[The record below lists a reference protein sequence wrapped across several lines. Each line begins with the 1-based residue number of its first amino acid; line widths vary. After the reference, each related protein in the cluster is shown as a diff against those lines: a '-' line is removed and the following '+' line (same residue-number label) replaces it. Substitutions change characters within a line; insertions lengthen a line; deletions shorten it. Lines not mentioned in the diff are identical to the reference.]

1 MNFALPTII
10 LLLMLVPGF
19 LFRRLYYSGEFSKE
33 YFKQNFTDYLFP
45 SLIISLLIHL
55 MCQGFIRIFGYT
67 TSLWPL
73 FLLVGSN
80 GSSSETGFAFLQIYQ
95 NIYPLFFYFA
105 FTAFTGAVL
114 GQLGKY
120 TVRKLK
126 LDRKYKLFR
135 YQNEWHYVF
144 TGEIL
149 DFPNIAGQTD
159 VQPEVQYVDALV
171 KTAEGSVL
179 YSGYLSHY
187 VLSSSNGIDYLYLS
201 DVKRRYLKDDQPHE
215 NADPYYYMPGD
226 FTIIPYREIL
236 NLNITYYRINQSD
249 PEELAE

>member
-45 SLIISLLIHL
+45 SLLFSILIHL
-55 MCQGFIRIFGYT
+55 VCQGFIRLSGHKI
-67 TSLWPL
+67 SLWPL
-73 FLLVGSN
+73 FLLIGSN
-80 GSSSETGFAFLQIYQ
+80 GSSSETSVAFLQIYQ
-95 NIYPLFFYFA
+95 NIYHIFFYFI
-105 FTAFTGAVL
+105 FTALAGAIL
-114 GQLGKY
+114 GYLGKY
-120 TVRKLK
+120 VVRNLK
-126 LDRKYKLFR
+126 LDRKYQLFR

-149 DFPNIAGQTD
+149 GFPNIGGQYD

-187 VLSSSNGIDYLYLS
+187 VLSSSNGIDQLYLS
-201 DVKRRYLKDDQPHE
+201 DVKRRYLKDDHRPE
-215 NADPYYYMPGD
+215 NDDPYYYMPGD
-226 FTIIPYREIL
+226 FTIIPYREVM
-236 NLNITYYRINQSD
+236 NLNITYYRINQSPPD
-249 PEELAE
+249 VLAE

>member
-45 SLIISLLIHL
+45 SLIFSILIHL
-55 MCQGFIRIFGYT
+55 FCQGFIRLLGYKI
-67 TSLWPL
+67 SLWPL

-80 GSSSETGFAFLQIYQ
+80 GSSNETSNAFLQIYQ
-95 NIYPLFFYFA
+95 NIYHLFFYFT

-114 GQLGKY
+114 GQLSKY
-120 TVRKLK
+120 FVRKLK
-126 LDRKYKLFR
+126 LDRKYQLFR

-149 DFPNIAGQTD
+149 DFPNISGQAD

-187 VLSSSNGIDYLYLS
+187 VLSSSNGIDQLYLS
-201 DVKRRYLKDDQPHE
+201 DVKRRYLKANQQPE
-215 NADPYYYMPGD
+215 NTNPYYYMPGD
-226 FTIIPYREIL
+226 FTIIPYREVM
-236 NLNITYYRINQSD
+236 NLNITYYRINQRA
-249 PEELAE
+249 PEDLAE

>member
-45 SLIISLLIHL
+45 SLIFSVLIHL
-55 MCQGFIRIFGYT
+55 FCQSLIRMFGYKI
-67 TSLWPL
+67 SLWPL

-80 GSSSETGFAFLQIYQ
+80 GSSSETGLAFLQIYK
-95 NIYPLFFYFA
+95 NIYHLFFYFT

-114 GQLGKY
+114 GLFSKY
-120 TVRKLK
+120 IVRKLK
-126 LDRKYKLFR
+126 LDRKYQLFR

-149 DFPNIAGQTD
+149 DFPNISGQSN

-171 KTAEGSVL
+171 KTAEGSIL

-187 VLSSSNGIDYLYLS
+187 VLSSSNGIDQLYLS
-201 DVKRRYLKDDQPHE
+201 DVKRRYLKDDHQPE
-215 NADPYYYMPGD
+215 NIDPYYYMPGN
-226 FTIIPYREIL
+226 FTIIPYAQVM
-236 NLNITYYRINQSD
+236 NLNITYYRFNQRT
-249 PEELAE
+249 EELAE